1 MKKSK
6 SIIKLQSKIE
16 DYHFLILKKNELE
29 SVKVMI
35 EEKVGIC
42 LTEPM
47 QSGKKPPLQKN
58 HHSNSKEGG
67 IEYEKVSQTNFNSA
81 GDGNGNVAA
90 GRMRQWRQCGFRIR
104 CRRRRRCRTGGYGIR
119 GGVSAYPE
127 IAADFRLWLD
137 PVERLAL
144 VRLTKEVKPNSK

>member
-47 QSGKKPPLQKN
+47 QSGKNPPLQKK
-58 HHSNSKEGG
+58 SSFK
-67 IEYEKVSQTNFNSA
+67 F
-81 GDGNGNVAA
+81 
-90 GRMRQWRQCGFRIR
+90 
-104 CRRRRRCRTGGYGIR
+104 
-119 GGVSAYPE
+119 
-127 IAADFRLWLD
+127 
-137 PVERLAL
+137 
-144 VRLTKEVKPNSK
+144 